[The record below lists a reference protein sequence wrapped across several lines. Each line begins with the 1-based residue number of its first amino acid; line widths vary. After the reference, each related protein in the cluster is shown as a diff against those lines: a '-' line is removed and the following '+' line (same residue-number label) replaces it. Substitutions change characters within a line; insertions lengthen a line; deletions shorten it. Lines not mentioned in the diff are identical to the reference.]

1 MVSRKGRKPKR
12 YSQVAR
18 ISVMLRRLIGG
29 ATVAELAD
37 EFQVTK
43 RQIHRDLQQIEDSGY
58 PLRAGRGKMAA
69 SSRVQRAGGCSVT
82 VRTHVAPSRAESS
95 GLFEGHTVC

>member
-1 MVSRKGRKPKR
+1 MAPHKGRKPKR

-18 ISVMLRRLIGG
+18 ISIMLRRLSGG

-43 RQIHRDLQQIEDSGY
+43 RQVHRDLQQIEDSGY
-58 PLRAGRGKMAA
+58 PLEQEEGRWRLPPGFKGLEVAV
-69 SSRVQRAGGCSVT
+69 SPYEL
-82 VRTHVAPSRAESS
+82 HVAPSRAESS
-95 GLFEGHTVC
+95 GLLERHTVC